1 MNIFFLY
8 VNGFIV
14 DDKYLIIFFWF
25 LSKRCYCYFI
35 ECFYFFEKDW
45 LDELILIYIMIIN
58 ESEFYGVKM
67 FNRSSEE
74 IINK

>member
-1 MNIFFLY
+1 M
-8 VNGFIV
+8 GF
-14 DDKYLIIFFWF
+14 F